1 MDAGME
7 NGAGLAQAMQ
17 LLSLELD
24 RARALRAELAALIEW
39 HHWIGSSGMDEACSH
54 INGLIVP
61 SSVPRYS
68 ERRQMR

>member
-1 MDAGME
+1 MDAGIE
-7 NGAGLAQAMQ
+7 NGGGLTQAMQ

-39 HHWIGSSGMDEACSH
+39 HHWIGSSGIGEACSH
-54 INGLIVP
+54 IDGLVLP
-61 SSVPRYS
+61 SNLPRYA